1 MLQGVRALHRDQLS
15 GNLEALASIAA
26 VTGKELGDVSSRF
39 LALVDDE
46 PVPAHK
52 NEVEGQLLELVRRVQ
67 LAPIAFD
74 AKQLVIEALRAQLVT
89 PPQLHQSDLAAWR
102 SLTRDLPADIVQID
116 RAPIILPSMAAEQE
130 AAWHAILDLE
140 AGLDAHWCLIGGQMV
155 TLLCAEHEHTV
166 HRPTD
171 DGDIVLGVW
180 LRRDA
185 LRQASRLLDASG
197 FTEDATHD
205 GYGYRYRRGEATIDL
220 LLPEEINRQQE
231 IPTTATGRRGLEV
244 PGGNQALI
252 RAERVP
258 VQLGE
263 RIGYTRRPN
272 LLGALIAK
280 AAASVADNRDADRH
294 RDDIAVLASI
304 ALTAGQL
311 RQLRRMTNDKD
322 RRRLRLALKEM
333 PAAHRSWRLIE
344 DPEGVRAALVRLS
357 DA

>member
-1 MLQGVRALHRDQLS
+1 VDRDQLP

-26 VTGKELGDVSSRF
+26 VTGTDPAEVSARF
-39 LALVDDE
+39 NALVGDDPTLAGE
-46 PVPAHK
+46 D
-52 NEVEGQLLELVRRVQ
+52 EVDEQLLTLVRRAQ

-74 AKQLVIEALRAQLVT
+74 SKQLVVETLRTQLAA
-89 PPQLHQSDLAAWR
+89 PPQLRQSDLAAWR
-102 SLTRDLPADIVQID
+102 SLTHGMPADIVQID
-116 RAPIILPSMAAEQE
+116 RSPVALPAMAAGQE

-140 AGLDAHWCLIGGQMV
+140 AGLDAHWCLIGGQLV
-155 TLLCAEHEHTV
+155 TLLCAEHERTV

-185 LRQASRLLDASG
+185 LRQASRLLGANG

-205 GYGYRYRRGEATIDL
+205 GYGYRYRRGEASIDL
-220 LLPEEINRQQE
+220 LLPEEINRQQDV
-231 IPTTATGRRGLEV
+231 PTTTTGRRGLEV

-258 VQLGE
+258 VRLGE
-263 RIGYTRRPN
+263 RVGYVRRPN
-272 LLGALIAK
+272 LLGALVAK
-280 AAASVADNRDADRH
+280 AAASVADNRDAGRH

-304 ALTAGQL
+304 ALTTGQL
-311 RQLRRMTNDKD
+311 RRMRRMTNDKD
-322 RRRLRLALKEM
+322 RRRLRLALEEM
-333 PAAHRSWRLIE
+333 PAAHRSWRLVE
-344 DPEGVRAALVRLS
+344 DPEDVRTALVRLS

>member
-1 MLQGVRALHRDQLS
+1 
-15 GNLEALASIAA
+15 LASIALVSGTA
-26 VTGKELGDVSSRF
+26 LLDVSARF
-39 LALVDDE
+39 HAFVDDE
-46 PVPAHK
+46 ATPADEH
-52 NEVEGQLLELVRRVQ
+52 EVEEHLLELVRRVQ
-67 LAPIAFD
+67 LAPIPFD
-74 AKQLVIEALRAQLVT
+74 AKQPVIGALRGQLAC
-89 PPQLHQSDLAAWR
+89 PPKLSRSDLAAWR

-116 RAPIILPSMAAEQE
+116 RNPVVLPAMATEQE
-130 AAWHAILDLE
+130 AAWHAILDLD

-185 LRQASRLLDASG
+185 LKQTSRLLDESG
-197 FTEDATHD
+197 FIEDATHD
-205 GYGYRYRRGEATIDL
+205 GYGYRYRRGDASIDL
-220 LLPEEINRQQE
+220 LLPEEIRRQEQ

-263 RIGYTRRPN
+263 RTGYVRRPN
-272 LLGALIAK
+272 LLGALVAK

-294 RDDIAVLASI
+294 RDDIAVLARIS
-304 ALTAGQL
+304 LTAGQL
-311 RQLRRMTNDKD
+311 RQMRRMTNDKD
-322 RRRLRLALKEM
+322 RRRLRLALNDM
-333 PAAHRSWRLIE
+333 PESHRSWRLID
-344 DPEGVRAALVRLS
+344 DPNDVRTALVRLS
-357 DA
+357 EA